1 MQAGAIGDRHNRD
14 LGLPV
19 QCAPP
24 MRSPNALLP
33 RTAGVTDRPIEV
45 GREVLKS
52 A

>member
-19 QCAPP
+19 QCAP
-24 MRSPNALLP
+24 SNALLP